1 METTNNVNIYVA
13 YPDKPKRSH
22 LYCDIG
28 DIEDLNELPNT
39 HCTTC
44 LNCVRTYNS
53 EKGLES
59 HMKHVNS
66 KQHQIFIKVFKKNI

>member
-28 DIEDLNELPNT
+28 NIEDLNT
-39 HCTTC
+39 
-44 LNCVRTYNS
+44 
-53 EKGLES
+53 
-59 HMKHVNS
+59 
-66 KQHQIFIKVFKKNI
+66 